1 MARVLAI
8 DDDKAL
14 LRALRVALSAKGH
27 EVLAAA
33 TAEEGLSGLALRA
46 PDVVVLDLG
55 LPDLDGLEV
64 VRRIQRLRDQAVRDG
79 GAGSEDPHRPAP

>member
-14 LRALRVALSAKGH
+14 LRALRGALSAKGH
-27 EVLAAA
+27 EVWAAA

-55 LPDLDGLEV
+55 LPALAGLAV
-64 VRRIQRLRDQAVRDG
+64 GRRIR
-79 GAGSEDPHRPAP
+79 